1 MTPSKINFKVYQ
13 GSTFN
18 EVIRWEDSKKVY
30 IPITNITQ
38 AAPCVVTAPIH
49 GLPTGW
55 GTKITNV
62 GGMVEINSEDTYHIV
77 TKLTSDT
84 IEINALKTLGYR
96 AYTSGGVLEYNKPM
110 DITGYTARMQIRE
123 KNGSNRIITDLTTE
137 NAGIIMDPVGC
148 GIVIN
153 IGATTTAEYDF
164 TSAIYGLEVA
174 SPTGT
179 VYNLAN
185 GMITLIKEITK

>member
-38 AAPCVVTAPIH
+38 AAPCVVTAPVH

-55 GTKITNV
+55 RTKITNV
-62 GGMVEINSEDTYHIV
+62 GGMAEINSEEVYHVV
-77 TKLTSDT
+77 TKLTTDT
-84 IEINALKTLGYR
+84 IELNALKTLGYR
-96 AYTSGGVLEYNKPM
+96 AYTSGGILEYNKPM

-123 KNGSNRIITDLTTE
+123 KLDSDTVIDELTTE
-137 NAGIIMDPVGC
+137 NAGILIDPVGC
-148 GIVIN
+148 GIIIN
-153 IGATTTAEYDF
+153 ITATKTATYNFTTAV
-164 TSAIYGLEVA
+164 YGLEVV
-174 SPTGT
+174 SPTG
-179 VYNLAN
+179 VVSNIVN
-185 GMITLIKEITK
+185 GSLTLVKEITR